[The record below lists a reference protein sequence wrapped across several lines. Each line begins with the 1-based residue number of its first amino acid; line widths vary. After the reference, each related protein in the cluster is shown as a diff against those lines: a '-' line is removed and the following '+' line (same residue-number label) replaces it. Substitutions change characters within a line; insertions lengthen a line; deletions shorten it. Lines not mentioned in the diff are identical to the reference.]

1 MKKSIVL
8 AAFIILLCGC
18 GRQGTA
24 EQSYAAEFI
33 NSSTEQN
40 QSNIVS
46 ETNRSPNFFTG
57 NINSVINNEAPY
69 ATLIAQTYHES
80 TIIPDL
86 LFFTRFSDAT
96 SNAFFY
102 SNIIEKYNVDCVRNT
117 ESTRYIVFKTAENGL
132 LYTFLN
138 EDWGF
143 PGNPSIRFSIY
154 CKKELGK
161 EEFQSVKQGT
171 LIQEVG
177 RIDPVIDVIL
187 KPIKQLDLKK
197 ASSFYTL
204 HMLTDGVMMIFYNYS
219 EEEQTWVVTD
229 KIYSQE
235 NVLTVGEKIYDC
247 TILPQDYIQ

>member
-24 EQSYAAEFI
+24 EQSYAAEFT

-46 ETNRSPNFFTG
+46 EINRSPNFFTG

-69 ATLIAQTYHES
+69 DILITQTYHES

-117 ESTRYIVFKTAENGL
+117 ESTRYIVLKL
-132 LYTFLN
+132 LKMVCCIHFLMRT
-138 EDWGF
+138 GAF
-143 PGNPSIRFSIY
+143 RGIHQFVFRFIV
-154 CKKELGK
+154 KK
-161 EEFQSVKQGT
+161 
-171 LIQEVG
+171 
-177 RIDPVIDVIL
+177 
-187 KPIKQLDLKK
+187 
-197 ASSFYTL
+197 
-204 HMLTDGVMMIFYNYS
+204 N
-219 EEEQTWVVTD
+219 
-229 KIYSQE
+229 
-235 NVLTVGEKIYDC
+235 
-247 TILPQDYIQ
+247 

>member
-1 MKKSIVL
+1 MRTG
-8 AAFIILLCGC
+8 AF
-18 GRQGTA
+18 R
-24 EQSYAAEFI
+24 
-33 NSSTEQN
+33 
-40 QSNIVS
+40 
-46 ETNRSPNFFTG
+46 
-57 NINSVINNEAPY
+57 
-69 ATLIAQTYHES
+69 
-80 TIIPDL
+80 
-86 LFFTRFSDAT
+86 
-96 SNAFFY
+96 
-102 SNIIEKYNVDCVRNT
+102 
-117 ESTRYIVFKTAENGL
+117 
-132 LYTFLN
+132 
-138 EDWGF
+138 
-143 PGNPSIRFSIY
+143 GNPSIRFSIY